1 MIISKQSPCL
11 YLSLKIFFI
20 LSFISLCLSEVWG
33 LSEQLGGS
41 LAVCHCQST
50 KKAKTF
56 LKYKICFVV
65 VCKISWNM
73 FCRGQVVK
81 CLLFSISGWR
91 RRLLSWKKMK
101 SQQINLQVISTSF
114 FSVICCQIVIFDYFS
129 FHSDSLSDSNFIWIL
144 SHTYFLS
151 SSWWTLPSCLMN
163 LFFDVFFTKWRSNF
177 TPFTTVFFPL
187 CSQCW
192 FLAKGQYSLSF
203 EKLSGGTNCLSGH
216 WTSNILCPS

>member
-1 MIISKQSPCL
+1 MRCGDWVSSWVG
-11 YLSLKIFFI
+11 
-20 LSFISLCLSEVWG
+20 VW
-33 LSEQLGGS
+33 LF
-41 LAVCHCQST
+41 ATVNPP
-50 KKAKTF
+50 KKPKHFSSIRSALLWSVKSAE
-56 LKYKICFVV
+56 ICFVEGKLSNV
-65 VCKISWNM
+65 
-73 FCRGQVVK
+73 FCSPYQAGEEGF
-81 CLLFSISGWR
+81 CPE
-91 RRLLSWKKMK
+91 KKMK

-151 SSWWTLPSCLMN
+151 SSWWTLPSCLRN
-163 LFFDVFFTKWRSNF
+163 LFFDVFFTKWCSNF

-216 WTSNILCPS
+216 WTSYILCPS

>member
-1 MIISKQSPCL
+1 MFVCLFVFHYPNTYELTINFPQAKSVLFTMIISKQSPCL

-91 RRLLSWKKMK
+91 RRLLSWKKNEITADKFASDFNFLLFCNMLP
-101 SQQINLQVISTSF
+101 NCHLWLLQF
-114 FSVICCQIVIFDYFS
+114 
-129 FHSDSLSDSNFIWIL
+129 
-144 SHTYFLS
+144 
-151 SSWWTLPSCLMN
+151 
-163 LFFDVFFTKWRSNF
+163 
-177 TPFTTVFFPL
+177 PF
-187 CSQCW
+187 W
-192 FLAKGQYSLSF
+192 
-203 EKLSGGTNCLSGH
+203 
-216 WTSNILCPS
+216 